1 MVVAAADITLES
13 SGAGAAVSSRRPM
26 TCPALPVAP
35 LQFFHRIPAAPHEMM
50 KQALALPADDVDLRL
65 SDLEQVCHLG
75 EGACGVVTKVRHRG
89 TGTEFAL
96 KTAHYAHP
104 SRAADEEAEAL
115 RRSAGSPHVVRCHAV
130 LSGAGGEPAYVLE
143 LMDAGTLGG
152 IIGRRG
158 GRGIP
163 ECALTEVAA
172 RCLQGLA
179 HVHSRGVAHLDLRP
193 DNLLANSRGDIKIGD
208 FSVSRILYGRADE
221 RRKVSV
227 AVGSPM
233 YLSPERFEPDAHAGP
248 RGAIASDV
256 WAFGV
261 TVLEL
266 FLGRCPFL
274 PPGGVRP
281 SFEKL
286 RKAICDGEPPYAPER
301 AAASPELR
309 GFVAAC
315 LQKDPRRRA
324 TVAQLLAH
332 PFVARRHVDES
343 CQALRELIVETLE

>member
-1 MVVAAADITLES
+1 MVVAAADVPLRSS
-13 SGAGAAVSSRRPM
+13 SGADVSTSGRSMVRPAF
-26 TCPALPVAP
+26 PIAP
-35 LQFFHRIPAAPHEMM
+35 HEFFHGRIPAAPREAT
-50 KQALALPADDVDLRL
+50 KKAPAPVEPGDELRL

-75 EGACGVVTKVRHRG
+75 EGVCGVVTKVRHRR
-89 TGTEFAL
+89 TGALFAL
-96 KTAHYAHP
+96 KKAHYADP
-104 SRAADEEAEAL
+104 SCAAPDEEAEAL

-130 LSGAGGEPAYVLE
+130 LSDNGAPAYVLE

-152 IIGRRG
+152 VLRRRG

-163 ECALTEVAA
+163 ERALAEVAA
-172 RCLQGLA
+172 RCLHGLV

-193 DNLLANSRGDIKIGD
+193 DNLLASSRGDVKIGD
-208 FSVSRILYGRADE
+208 FSVSRILYGHAGE
-221 RRKVSV
+221 RRRVSV

-248 RGAIASDV
+248 RGAIAADV
-256 WAFGV
+256 WGFGI

-266 FLGRCPFL
+266 FLGRCLFL
-274 PPGGVRP
+274 TPGGVMP
-281 SFEKL
+281 PFEKL
-286 RKAICDGEPPYAPER
+286 RQAICDGEPPSVPES

-324 TVAQLLAH
+324 TVAELLAH
-332 PFVARRHVDES
+332 RFVARRHVDDS
-343 CQALRELIVETLE
+343 RRALRELIVETL

>member
-1 MVVAAADITLES
+1 MAAADVLLES

-35 LQFFHRIPAAPHEMM
+35 HQFFHRIPAAPHEMM
-50 KQALALPADDVDLRL
+50 KQAPAPALPADDVDLRL

-75 EGACGVVTKVRHRG
+75 EGACGVVTRVRHRT

-104 SRAADEEAEAL
+104 STAGDEEAEAL
-115 RRSAGSPHVVRCHAV
+115 GRTAGSPHVVRCHAV

-152 IIGRRG
+152 ILHRRG

-163 ECALTEVAA
+163 ECALAEVAA

-208 FSVSRILYGRADE
+208 FSVSRILYGRSDE
-221 RRKVSV
+221 RRKVSI
-227 AVGSPM
+227 AIGSPM

-248 RGAIASDV
+248 RGAIAADV

-266 FLGRCPFL
+266 FLGRCPFQL
-274 PPGGVRP
+274 RR

-286 RKAICDGEPPYAPER
+286 RQAICDGEPPSVPER

-309 GFVAAC
+309 RFVAAC

-332 PFVARRHVDES
+332 PFVAQRHVDDS
-343 CQALRELIVETLE
+343 RRALRELIVETLE